1 MMNVFA
7 VAIVTALVT
16 EAAIRRLADWLD
28 VRRARRPLPTELHD
42 VEDEQTRQ
50 RSAEYARACFVS
62 DSLASLVFLVALM
75 LFWFLGGFNWLD
87 QTLRAT
93 IPHPVFR
100 GVTFVLCLL
109 FAQRLLMLP
118 FDVHDTFRTEA
129 RFGFNRTTVG
139 TFILDKIKFLILA
152 VVLGGAALAVVL
164 AFFEYAGS
172 LAWLYA
178 WAAVTALAVLLHFL
192 APAVILPLFNRF
204 EPLPNGDLRTRLE
217 SLLERAEFPAR
228 RLSIVD
234 GSRRTTKSNAFFTG
248 FGANRRIALYDTL
261 VENQSP
267 AEIEAVL
274 AHEIGHCKHGHI
286 RMRLLIGIVHTGIL
300 LALFSLLIGNRS
312 LHAAFGVEQTSVYA
326 ALVFFSLLYSPVEFV
341 LGLAMNAL
349 FRKQEYE
356 ADHFVT
362 DMGADPRALVSALKR
377 LSVDSLSNLTPH
389 PLSVAVN
396 DSHPPLKERI
406 QALQET
412 QPIHKASDP

>member
-1 MMNVFA
+1 MNFFTV
-7 VAIVTALVT
+7 VVVTAIVAETAV
-16 EAAIRRLADWLD
+16 RRLADWLD
-28 VRRARRPLPTELHD
+28 VRRARRSLPAELRD

-50 RSAEYARACFVS
+50 RSAEYVRACFVS
-62 DSLASLVFLVALM
+62 DSLASLVFLVALL
-75 LFWFLGGFNWLD
+75 LFWFSGGFNWLD
-87 QTLRAT
+87 LTLRAT

-100 GVTFVLCLL
+100 GAAFVLSLL

-139 TFILDKIKFLILA
+139 TFILDKIKLLILT

-164 AFFEYAGS
+164 AFFEYAGN

-204 EPLPNGDLRTRLE
+204 EPLPDGDLRARLD

-228 RLSIVD
+228 RLSVVD

-261 VENQSP
+261 VETQSP

-286 RMRLLIGIVHTGIL
+286 RMRLIIGIIHTGIL

-312 LHAAFGVEQTSVYA
+312 LHDAFGVEHTSVYA
-326 ALVFFSLLYSPVEFV
+326 SLVFFSLLYSPVEFI
-341 LGLAMNAL
+341 LGLVMNAL

-356 ADHFVT
+356 ADRFVT
-362 DMGADPRALVSALKR
+362 SMGVDPRVLVSALKR

-389 PLSVAVN
+389 PLSVAIN
-396 DSHPPLKERI
+396 DSHPPLKARI
-406 QALQET
+406 QALQEAS
-412 QPIHKASDP
+412 PFRKAADQ